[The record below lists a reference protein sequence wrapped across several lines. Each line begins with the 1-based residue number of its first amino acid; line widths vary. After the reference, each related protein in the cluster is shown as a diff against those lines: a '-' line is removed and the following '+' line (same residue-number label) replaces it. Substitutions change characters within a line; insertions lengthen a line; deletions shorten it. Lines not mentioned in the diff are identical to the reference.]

1 MTWPR
6 PRGDQRARWSAVIP
20 VVALVAVGSLVV
32 LQRVGE
38 DHSVVRVR
46 PQSARHSFIVHGLGR
61 LRRPTR
67 AVREDARQIAAQ
79 SGASVAGTIRS
90 LATQSRF
97 DRITDRFVV
106 GFVVAG
112 HAEPGAGYA
121 YWALFTTKP
130 PAAELAPLTR
140 LPVDVQVRYG
150 DTIGTYASQTLGD
163 LMIGELGR
171 HLTLGPVES
180 DFNDDYDA
188 VRLTYRPPA
197 GADADELAS
206 AEHAALAD
214 LAAAEPDGM
223 LPFPVEFVRDPTL
236 RPLTGDS
243 Q

>member
-1 MTWPR
+1 MHGTGPPPR
-6 PRGDQRARWSAVIP
+6 ITKAI
-20 VVALVAVGSLVV
+20 
-32 LQRVGE
+32 
-38 DHSVVRVR
+38 
-46 PQSARHSFIVHGLGR
+46 
-61 LRRPTR
+61 
-67 AVREDARQIAAQ
+67 REDAARIADETGESVAEAVRGMAAQ
-79 SGASVAGTIRS
+79 EQFDKIAG
-90 LATQSRF
+90 
-97 DRITDRFVV
+97 RFVV
-106 GFVVAG
+106 GYVVGG
-112 HAEPGAGYA
+112 HADPGADYQ
-121 YWALFTTKP
+121 YWVLFTTRP
-130 PAAELAPLTR
+130 HDDELAALTR

-150 DTIGTYASQTLGD
+150 DTISTYASQTLGD

-197 GADADELAS
+197 GADDADLAG

-236 RPLTGDS
+236 RPPRGHA